1 MLLHPKGTVPMKGSV
16 ILSIALDILA
26 VITILLPVRW
36 FTWLSSNTRV
46 VTNLKRA
53 CSVLLLLAGYLVDKY
68 ISHPG

>member
-1 MLLHPKGTVPMKGSV
+1 MKGSV
-16 ILSIALDILA
+16 ILSITLDLLA

-36 FTWLSSNTRV
+36 FTWLSGNSRL

-53 CSVLLLLAGYLVDKY
+53 CSILLLLAGFLVDRY